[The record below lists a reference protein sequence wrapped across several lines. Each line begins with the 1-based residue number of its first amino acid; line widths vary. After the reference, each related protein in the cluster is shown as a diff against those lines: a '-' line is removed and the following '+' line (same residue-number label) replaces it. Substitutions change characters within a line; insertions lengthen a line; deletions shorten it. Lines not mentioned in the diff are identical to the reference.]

1 MGSGKTKNRRLP
13 LLPLRGLLV
22 YPSMVLHLDVG
33 RDKSVRALER
43 AMVDDHMILLCSQ
56 SEVNIEEPTEEDIY
70 RIGTIA
76 KVRQMLKLP
85 NGTIRVLVEGVLR
98 AEIMDYLPTEEF
110 YEVMVKEF
118 PEEETTDPEVDALMR
133 SVLSQFE
140 HYTSLSK
147 KITPE
152 THAAVSDIDDP
163 GRLADVIT
171 SHLSL
176 KIKDKQDILETIDV
190 RQRLER
196 LLDILNNEREV
207 LELERKI
214 SQRVKK
220 QMEKTQKE
228 YYLREQMKAIQKEL
242 GEKEG
247 RAGEVEELRSQLEQA
262 GVPDQ
267 VKEKIEKEIDRLEKM
282 PTTSAEGGVIRN
294 YIDWLLSLPWSKET
308 EDDLSLSKAE
318 DILNQDHYGL
328 EKPKERVLEY
338 LAVQQL
344 VKKLKGPILC
354 LVGPPGVG
362 KTSLARSIAKSLGRK
377 FVRISLGG
385 VRDEAEIRGHRRT
398 YVGAMPGR
406 IIQGMKTA
414 GSSNPVFLLDEI
426 DKMAMDFRGDP
437 ASALLEVLD
446 PEQNNTFSDHFVE
459 VPFDLSS
466 VMFVTTANAMHNI
479 PRPLLDR
486 MEVLYIP
493 GYTELE
499 KLKIAERYLLPK
511 QKREHGLTDEQLHV
525 SEETLLQLIRD
536 YTRESGVRNLEQQ
549 MAAIC
554 RKAAK
559 QIVASGTVPIKAEE
573 AAEQDEP
580 ALNVLEA
587 AFGEGG
593 EAASLSGRLEKQ
605 QEAALQSE
613 PQSETEQPAEV
624 KTLNVD
630 LELLKEWLGPAKFRY
645 GMAEAENQIGAVT
658 GLAWTEVGGDT
669 LVIEVTVMPGSGKL
683 TLTGQLGDVMKESA
697 QAAFSY
703 TRSKALELGIDPQFH
718 EKNDIHIHIPEGAIP
733 KDGPSAGITI
743 ATALISAL
751 TGRYVSK
758 EVAMTGEIT
767 LRGRV
772 LPIGGLKEK
781 SLAAHR
787 AGIKKI
793 LLPKDNV
800 RDLRDIP
807 DSVRSEITFV
817 PVGHIDEVLLHALL
831 PANTEEKAGTPIL

>member
-1 MGSGKTKNRRLP
+1 MMTKQSKGRRFP

-33 RDKSVRALER
+33 REKSVRALEK
-43 AMVDDHMILLCSQ
+43 AMVEDNLILLCSQ
-56 SEVNIEEPTEEDIY
+56 SEVNIEEPGQDDIF
-70 RIGTIA
+70 RVGTVA
-76 KVRQMLKLP
+76 NVRQMLKLP
-85 NGTIRVLVEGVLR
+85 NGTIRVLVEGVER
-98 AEIMDYLPTEEF
+98 AEIINYIDNDEY
-110 YEVMVKEF
+110 YEVMAREL
-118 PEEETTDPEVDALMR
+118 PEEEDSNQECDALMR
-133 SVLSQFE
+133 TVLHQFE
-140 HYTSLSK
+140 HYITLSK
-147 KITPE
+147 KVTPE
-152 THAAVSDIDDP
+152 TLAAVSDIEEP

-176 KIKDKQDILETIDV
+176 KIKDKQEILETINV
-190 RQRLER
+190 SKRLEK

-214 SQRVKK
+214 NQRVKK

-247 RAGEVEELRSQLEQA
+247 RVGEAEELRTLME
-262 GVPDQ
+262 
-267 VKEKIEKEIDRLEKM
+267 EKNLPERVREKMEKEIDRLEKM
-282 PTTSAEGGVIRN
+282 PVSSAEGGVIRN
-294 YIDWLLSLPWSKET
+294 YVDWLLSLPWNEQT
-308 EDDLSLSKAE
+308 EDDLDIKKAE
-318 DILNQDHYGL
+318 QVLDEDHYGL

-362 KTSLARSIAKSLGRK
+362 KTSLARSIARSLNRK

-414 GSSNPVFLLDEI
+414 GTINPVILLDEI
-426 DKMAMDFRGDP
+426 DKMAADFRGDP
-437 ASALLEVLD
+437 SAALLEVLD

-459 VPFDLSS
+459 LPFDLSN
-466 VMFVTTANAMHNI
+466 VMFVTTANVVHNI

-486 MEVLYIP
+486 MEMLYIP

-499 KLKIAERYLLPK
+499 KLQIGNRYLLPK
-511 QKREHGLTDEQLHV
+511 QKKNHGLSEEQLV
-525 SEETLLQLIRD
+525 IDEDGLLRIIRE

-549 MAAIC
+549 IAALC

-559 QIVASGTVPIKAEE
+559 QIVSGEKENVVIQPDDIKDYLGASKY
-573 AAEQDEP
+573 
-580 ALNVLEA
+580 
-587 AFGEGG
+587 
-593 EAASLSGRLEKQ
+593 
-605 QEAALQSE
+605 
-613 PQSETEQPAEV
+613 
-624 KTLNVD
+624 
-630 LELLKEWLGPAKFRY
+630 RY
-645 GMAEAENQIGAVT
+645 GMAELEDQIGTVT

-669 LVIEVTVMPGSGKL
+669 LLIEVTVVPGTGKL

-703 TRSKALELGIDPQFH
+703 TRSKAEELGLQPDFY
-718 EKNDIHIHIPEGAIP
+718 EKIDIHIHIPEGAIP

-751 TGRYVSK
+751 TKRYVSK
-758 EVAMTGEIT
+758 DVAMTGEIT

-787 AGIKKI
+787 AGYKKI
-793 LLPKDNV
+793 LLPKDNE
-800 RDLRDIP
+800 RDLKEIP
-807 DSVRSEITFV
+807 ESVRNDVEFV
-817 PVGHIDEVLLHALL
+817 PVSTMDQVLHHALVEHQNGISSE
-831 PANTEEKAGTPIL
+831 PPSSAI

>member
-1 MGSGKTKNRRLP
+1 MMTNKTKGRRFP

-33 RDKSVRALER
+33 REKSVRALEK
-43 AMVDDHMILLCSQ
+43 AMVEDNLILLCSQ
-56 SEVNIEEPTEEDIY
+56 SEVNIEEPGQDDIF
-70 RIGTIA
+70 RVGTVA
-76 KVRQMLKLP
+76 NVRQMLKLP
-85 NGTIRVLVEGVLR
+85 NGTIRVLVEGVER
-98 AEIMDYLPTEEF
+98 AEIINYIDNDEY
-110 YEVMVKEF
+110 YEVMAREL
-118 PEEETTDPEVDALMR
+118 PEEEDGDQECDALMR
-133 SVLSQFE
+133 TVLNQFE
-140 HYTSLSK
+140 HYITLSK
-147 KITPE
+147 KVTPE
-152 THAAVSDIDDP
+152 TLAAVSDIEEP

-176 KIKDKQDILETIDV
+176 KIKDKQEILETIDV
-190 RQRLER
+190 SKRLEK

-214 SQRVKK
+214 NQRVKK

-247 RAGEVEELRSQLEQA
+247 RVGEAEELRNLMEEKNL
-262 GVPDQ
+262 PER
-267 VKEKIEKEIDRLEKM
+267 VKEKMEKEIDRLEKM
-282 PTTSAEGGVIRN
+282 PVSSAEGGVIRN
-294 YIDWLLSLPWSKET
+294 YVDWLLGLPWNEQT
-308 EDDLSLSKAE
+308 EDDLDIKKAE
-318 DILNQDHYGL
+318 QVLDEDHYGL

-362 KTSLARSIAKSLGRK
+362 KTSLARSIARSLNRK

-414 GSSNPVFLLDEI
+414 GTINPVILLDEI
-426 DKMAMDFRGDP
+426 DKMAADFRGDP
-437 ASALLEVLD
+437 SSALLEVLD

-459 VPFDLSS
+459 LPFDLSN
-466 VMFVTTANAMHNI
+466 VMFVTTANVVHNI

-486 MEVLYIP
+486 MEMLFIP

-499 KLKIAERYLLPK
+499 KLQIGSRYLLPK
-511 QKREHGLTDEQLHV
+511 QKKNHGLAED
-525 SEETLLQLIRD
+525 QLIIEDDSLLRIVRE

-549 MAAIC
+549 IAALC

-559 QIVASGTVPIKAEE
+559 QIVSKEKESVVILPDDIK
-573 AAEQDEP
+573 DY
-580 ALNVLEA
+580 
-587 AFGEGG
+587 
-593 EAASLSGRLEKQ
+593 
-605 QEAALQSE
+605 
-613 PQSETEQPAEV
+613 
-624 KTLNVD
+624 
-630 LELLKEWLGPAKFRY
+630 LGVSKYRY
-645 GMAEAENQIGAVT
+645 GMAELEDQIGTVT

-669 LVIEVTVMPGSGKL
+669 LLIEVTVVQGTGKL

-703 TRSKALELGIDPQFH
+703 TRSKAEELGLQPDFY
-718 EKNDIHIHIPEGAIP
+718 EKIDIHIHIPEGAIP

-751 TGRYVSK
+751 TKRYVSK
-758 EVAMTGEIT
+758 DVAMTGEIT

-787 AGIKKI
+787 AGYKKI
-793 LLPKDNV
+793 LLPKDNE
-800 RDLRDIP
+800 RDLKEIP
-807 DSVRSEITFV
+807 ESVRNDVEFI
-817 PVGHIDEVLLHALL
+817 PVSNMDQVLHHALVEHHNEISSE
-831 PANTEEKAGTPIL
+831 PPSSVH

>member
-1 MGSGKTKNRRLP
+1 MGPAKWKGRRLP

-33 RDKSVRALER
+33 REKSVRALDR
-43 AMVDDHMILLCSQ
+43 AMLDDHMILLCSQ
-56 SEVNIEEPTEEDIY
+56 SEVNIEEPTQEDIY
-70 RIGTIA
+70 RVGTVA

-85 NGTIRVLVEGVLR
+85 NGTIRVLVEGVVR
-98 AEIMDYLPTEEF
+98 AEILDYLPNDDF
-110 YEVMVKEF
+110 YEVTVKEM
-118 PEEETTDPEVDALMR
+118 PESESTDPETDALMR
-133 SVLSQFE
+133 TLLTQFE
-140 HYTSLSK
+140 HYINLSK
-147 KITPE
+147 KVTPE
-152 THAAVSDIDDP
+152 TLAAVSDIDEP

-176 KIKDKQDILETIDV
+176 KIKDKQDILEIIDV
-190 RQRLER
+190 RERLEK
-196 LLDILNNEREV
+196 LLDILGNEREV

-247 RAGEVEELRSQLEQA
+247 RAGEVEELRNQMAESGL
-262 GVPDQ
+262 PDK
-267 VKEKIEKEIDRLEKM
+267 VKEKVEKEIDRLEKM
-282 PTTSAEGGVIRN
+282 PSTSAEGGVIRN
-294 YIDWLLSLPWSKET
+294 YIDWLLSLPWSKKT
-308 EDDLSLSKAE
+308 NDDLSVTKAE
-318 DILNQDHYGL
+318 TILNEDHYGL

-344 VKKLKGPILC
+344 VKKMKGPILC

-362 KTSLARSIAKSLGRK
+362 KTSMARSIAKSLERE

-398 YVGAMPGR
+398 YVCAMPGR

-414 GSSNPVFLLDEI
+414 GSLNPVFLLDEI

-437 ASALLEVLD
+437 SAALLEVLD
-446 PEQNNTFSDHFVE
+446 PEQNNTFSDHFIE
-459 VPFDLSS
+459 VPFDLSN
-466 VMFVTTANAMHNI
+466 VMFITTANAVHNI

-486 MEVLYIP
+486 MEMLYIP

-499 KLKIAERYLLPK
+499 KLQIAKRYLLPK
-511 QKREHGLTDEQLHV
+511 QKREHGL
-525 SEETLLQLIRD
+525 EEGRLEVEEDALLQIIRE

-549 MAAIC
+549 VAAIC

-559 QIVASGTVPIKAEE
+559 AIVT
-573 AAEQDEP
+573 D
-580 ALNVLEA
+580 
-587 AFGEGG
+587 
-593 EAASLSGRLEKQ
+593 
-605 QEAALQSE
+605 
-613 PQSETEQPAEV
+613 TEIGSIQ
-624 KTLNVD
+624 VD
-630 LELLKEWLGPAKFRY
+630 TAKVKEWLGPSKFRY
-645 GMAEAENQIGAVT
+645 GMAEIENQIGAVT

-669 LVIEVTVMPGSGKL
+669 LVIEVTVLPGSGKL

-697 QAAFSY
+697 QAAFSF
-703 TRSKALELGIDPQFH
+703 TRSKATELNIEPDFH

-733 KDGPSAGITI
+733 KDGPSAGITM

-787 AGIKKI
+787 AGIKTV
-793 LLPKDNV
+793 LMPKENE

-807 DSVRSEITFV
+807 DSVRADLEFI
-817 PVGHIDEVLLHALL
+817 PVSHMDEVLQHALL
-831 PANTEEKAGTPIL
+831 PKQAPVQTH

>member
-1 MGSGKTKNRRLP
+1 MIPNKTKGRRFP

-33 RDKSVRALER
+33 REKSVRALEK
-43 AMVDDHMILLCSQ
+43 AMVEDNLILLCSQ
-56 SEVNIEEPTEEDIY
+56 SEVNIEEPGQEDIF
-70 RIGTIA
+70 RVGTVA
-76 KVRQMLKLP
+76 NVRQMLKLP
-85 NGTIRVLVEGVLR
+85 NGTIRVLVEGVER
-98 AEIMDYLPTEEF
+98 AEIIHYMDNEEF
-110 YEVMVKEF
+110 YEVMAREL
-118 PEEETTDPEVDALMR
+118 PEQEDVDQESDALMR
-133 SVLSQFE
+133 TVLSQFE
-140 HYTSLSK
+140 HYITLSK
-147 KITPE
+147 KVTPE
-152 THAAVSDIDDP
+152 TLAAVSDIEEP

-171 SHLSL
+171 SHLAL
-176 KIKDKQDILETIDV
+176 KIKDKQEILETIDV
-190 RQRLER
+190 SKRLEK

-214 SQRVKK
+214 NQRVKK

-247 RAGEVEELRSQLEQA
+247 RAGEADELRSLMEEKNLPERVQ
-262 GVPDQ
+262 
-267 VKEKIEKEIDRLEKM
+267 EKIEKEIDRLEKM
-282 PTTSAEGGVIRN
+282 PASSAEGSVIRN
-294 YIDWLLSLPWSKET
+294 YVDWLLSLPWSEST
-308 EDDLSLSKAE
+308 EDDLDILKAE
-318 DILNQDHYGL
+318 QVLDADHYGL

-338 LAVQQL
+338 LAVQKL

-362 KTSLARSIAKSLGRK
+362 KTSLARSIARSLNRK

-414 GSSNPVFLLDEI
+414 GSVNPVFLLDEI
-426 DKMAMDFRGDP
+426 DKMAADFRGDP
-437 ASALLEVLD
+437 SAALLEVLD

-459 VPFDLSS
+459 LPFDLSN
-466 VMFVTTANAMHNI
+466 VMFVTTANAVHNI

-486 MEVLYIP
+486 MEMLFIP

-499 KLKIAERYLLPK
+499 KLQIASRYLLPK
-511 QKREHGLTDEQLHV
+511 QRKNHGLEDEQL
-525 SEETLLQLIRD
+525 SIEDDTLLKIVRE

-549 MAAIC
+549 IAALC

-559 QIVASGTVPIKAEE
+559 QIVS
-573 AAEQDEP
+573 DEK
-580 ALNVLEA
+580 
-587 AFGEGG
+587 
-593 EAASLSGRLEKQ
+593 KQ
-605 QEAALQSE
+605 VSIL
-613 PQSETEQPAEV
+613 PGEV
-624 KTLNVD
+624 KD
-630 LELLKEWLGPAKFRY
+630 YLGVSKYRY
-645 GMAEAENQIGAVT
+645 GMAELEDQIGTVT

-669 LVIEVTVMPGSGKL
+669 LLIEVTVVQGTGKL

-703 TRSKALELGIDPQFH
+703 TRSKAEELGLEPDFH

-751 TGRYVSK
+751 TKRYVSK
-758 EVAMTGEIT
+758 DVAMTGEIT

-787 AGIKKI
+787 AGYKKI
-793 LLPKDNV
+793 LLPKDNE
-800 RDLRDIP
+800 RDLKDIP
-807 DSVRSEITFV
+807 ESVRNDVEFV
-817 PVGHIDEVLLHALL
+817 PVSHMDQVLQHALVEHH
-831 PANTEEKAGTPIL
+831 TEISSEAPSSVH

>member
-1 MGSGKTKNRRLP
+1 MGPNKTKVRRLP

-33 RDKSVRALER
+33 REKSVKALEKS
-43 AMVDDHMILLCSQ
+43 MVDDSMILLCSQ
-56 SEVNIEEPTEEDIY
+56 SEVNIEEPTTEDIY

-85 NGTIRVLVEGVLR
+85 NGTIRVLVEGVVR
-98 AEIMDYLPTEEF
+98 AEISEF
-110 YEVMVKEF
+110 LTNDEYYEVQVKEL
-118 PEEETTDPEVDALMR
+118 PEQETTDPEIDALMR
-133 SVLSQFE
+133 TVLNQFE
-140 HYTSLSK
+140 HYINLSK
-147 KITPE
+147 KVTPE
-152 THAAVSDIDDP
+152 TLAAVSDIDEP
-163 GRLADVIT
+163 GRLADVIC

-176 KIKDKQDILETIDV
+176 KIKDKQEILETVDV
-190 RQRLER
+190 KERLEK
-196 LLDILNNEREV
+196 LLGILNNEREV

-242 GEKEG
+242 GDKEG
-247 RAGEVEELRSQLEQA
+247 RAGEVEELRAQLAETD
-262 GVPDQ
+262 VPEK

-282 PTTSAEGGVIRN
+282 PATSAEGGVIRN
-294 YIDWLLSLPWSKET
+294 YIDWLLGIPWNKFT
-308 EDDLSLSKAE
+308 EDDLDIARAE
-318 DILNQDHYGL
+318 EILNEDHYGL

-362 KTSLARSIAKSLGRK
+362 KTSIARSIARSLGRQ
-377 FVRISLGG
+377 FIRISLGG

-414 GSSNPVFLLDEI
+414 GTTNPVFLLDEI

-437 ASALLEVLD
+437 AAALLEVLD
-446 PEQNNTFSDHFVE
+446 PEQNNTFSDHYIE
-459 VPFDLSS
+459 VPFDLSN
-466 VMFVTTANAMHNI
+466 VMFVTTANAVHNI

-493 GYTELE
+493 GYTEIE
-499 KLKIAERYLLPK
+499 KLNIGRNYLLPK
-511 QKREHGLTDEQLHV
+511 QQKDHGLHNEQLIV
-525 SEETLLQLIRD
+525 EEPALMKIVRE

-549 MAAIC
+549 ISAVC

-559 QIVASGTVPIKAEE
+559 LLVSGQVDSVTVRP
-573 AAEQDEP
+573 D
-580 ALNVLEA
+580 NVKD
-587 AFGEGG
+587 F
-593 EAASLSGRLEKQ
+593 
-605 QEAALQSE
+605 
-613 PQSETEQPAEV
+613 
-624 KTLNVD
+624 
-630 LELLKEWLGPAKFRY
+630 LGPPKFRY
-645 GMAEAENQIGAVT
+645 GMAEEYDQIGAVT

-669 LVIEVTVMPGSGKL
+669 LVIEVTVMPGNGKL
-683 TLTGQLGDVMKESA
+683 TLTGKLGDVMKESA

-703 TRSKALELGIDPQFH
+703 TRSRVDQLRIPPDFH
-718 EKNDIHIHIPEGAIP
+718 EKVDIHIHIPEGAIP
-733 KDGPSAGITI
+733 KDGPSAGITMG
-743 ATALISAL
+743 TALISAL
-751 TGRYVSK
+751 TNIPVSR

-787 AGIKKI
+787 AGIRKVI
-793 LLPKDNV
+793 IPNDNV
-800 RDLRDIP
+800 KDIEEIP
-807 DSVRSEITFV
+807 ESVRRELTFI
-817 PVGHIDEVLLHALL
+817 PVMHMDEVLEHALVK
-831 PANTEEKAGTPIL
+831 PVQV

>member
-1 MGSGKTKNRRLP
+1 MGSSKQKSRSIP

-33 RDKSVRALER
+33 REKSVKALEQC
-43 AMVDDHMILLCSQ
+43 MIDDHMILLCSQ
-56 SEVNIEEPTEEDIY
+56 SEINIEEPTQEDIY
-70 RIGTIA
+70 QVGTIA

-85 NGTIRVLVEGVLR
+85 NGTIRVLVEGVNR
-98 AEIMDYLPTEEF
+98 AEIEQYLPNENY
-110 YEVMVKEF
+110 YEVLARELH
-118 PEEETTDPEVDALMR
+118 EGQTNDSELDALMR
-133 SVLSQFE
+133 AVLSQFE
-140 HYTSLSK
+140 HYINLSK
-147 KITPE
+147 KVTPE
-152 THAAVSDIDDP
+152 TLAAVSDIEQP

-176 KIKDKQDILETIDV
+176 KIKDKQEILETIEV
-190 RQRLER
+190 RPRLEK
-196 LLDILNNEREV
+196 LLDFLNNEREV

-247 RAGEVEELRSQLEQA
+247 RAGEVEELRAQLAEA
-262 GVPDQ
+262 ELP
-267 VKEKIEKEIDRLEKM
+267 EKISAKVEKEIDRLEKM
-282 PTTSAEGGVIRN
+282 PASSAEGAVIRT
-294 YIDWLLSLPWSKET
+294 YVEWLLALPWSRLT
-308 EDDLSLSKAE
+308 EDVIDIANAE
-318 DILNQDHYGL
+318 KILNEEHYGL
-328 EKPKERVLEY
+328 DKPKERVLEY
-338 LAVQQL
+338 LAVQKL

-362 KTSLARSIAKSLGRK
+362 KTSLAKSIAKSLGRE

-406 IIQGMKTA
+406 ILQGMRNA
-414 GSSNPVFLLDEI
+414 GSANPVFLLDEI

-437 ASALLEVLD
+437 SSALLEVLD
-446 PEQNNTFSDHFVE
+446 PEQNATFSDHYIE
-459 VPFDLSS
+459 MPFDLSN
-466 VMFVTTANAMHNI
+466 VMFVTTANVVHNI

-486 MEVLYIP
+486 MELLHVP
-493 GYTELE
+493 GYTEIE
-499 KLKIAERYLLPK
+499 KLQIAERHLLPK
-511 QKREHGLTDEQLHV
+511 QKRDNGLEEEQLV
-525 SEETLLQLIRD
+525 LESDALMALIRH
-536 YTRESGVRNLEQQ
+536 YTRESGVRNMEQQ
-549 MAAIC
+549 LASIC

-559 QIVASGTVPIKAEE
+559 AIVANSEASPFVVDAEK
-573 AAEQDEP
+573 
-580 ALNVLEA
+580 L
-587 AFGEGG
+587 
-593 EAASLSGRLEKQ
+593 K
-605 QEAALQSE
+605 
-613 PQSETEQPAEV
+613 
-624 KTLNVD
+624 
-630 LELLKEWLGPAKFRY
+630 ELLGPPKFRY
-645 GMAEAENQIGAVT
+645 GMAEQEDQIGAVT

-703 TRSKALELGIDPQFH
+703 TRSRVKELGIDPQFH
-718 EKNDIHIHIPEGAIP
+718 EKNDVHIHIPEGAIP
-733 KDGPSAGITI
+733 KDGPSAGITL

-751 TGRYVSK
+751 TNRKVSR

-787 AGIKKI
+787 AGITKV
-793 LLPKDNV
+793 LMPKDNE

-807 DSVRSEITFV
+807 ESVLANMTFV
-817 PVGHIDEVLLHALL
+817 PVAHMDDVLRHALTDTLNPQPGATSTGQEESGLQADNPAIPTSVNDEPEQL
-831 PANTEEKAGTPIL
+831 PPLGTH

>member
-1 MGSGKTKNRRLP
+1 MGPNKLKTRRLP

-33 RDKSVRALER
+33 REKSVKALEKS
-43 AMVDDHMILLCSQ
+43 MVDDSMILLCSQ
-56 SEVNIEEPTEEDIY
+56 SEVNIEEPTTEDIY

-85 NGTIRVLVEGVLR
+85 NGTIRVLVEGVVR
-98 AEIMDYLPTEEF
+98 AEITEFLNNEEY
-110 YEVMVKEF
+110 YEVQVKEL
-118 PEEETTDPEVDALMR
+118 PEQETTDPEIDALMR
-133 SVLSQFE
+133 TVLTQFE
-140 HYTSLSK
+140 HYINLSK
-147 KITPE
+147 KVTPE
-152 THAAVSDIDDP
+152 TLAAVSDIDEP
-163 GRLADVIT
+163 GRLADVIC

-176 KIKDKQDILETIDV
+176 KIKDKQEILETVDV
-190 RQRLER
+190 KERLEK
-196 LLDILNNEREV
+196 LLGILNNEREV

-242 GEKEG
+242 GDKEG
-247 RAGEVEELRSQLEQA
+247 RAGEVEELRSLLADTE
-262 GVPDQ
+262 VPEK

-282 PTTSAEGGVIRN
+282 PASSAEGGVIRN
-294 YIDWLLSLPWSKET
+294 YIDWLLGIPWSNFT
-308 EDDLSLSKAE
+308 EDDLDINRAE
-318 DILNQDHYGL
+318 EILNEDHYGL

-362 KTSLARSIAKSLGRK
+362 KTSIARSIARSLGRQ
-377 FVRISLGG
+377 FIRLSLGG

-406 IIQGMKTA
+406 IIQGMKNA
-414 GSSNPVFLLDEI
+414 GTTNPVMLLDEI

-446 PEQNNTFSDHFVE
+446 PEQNCTFSDHYIE
-459 VPFDLSS
+459 VPFDLSN
-466 VMFVTTANAMHNI
+466 VMFVTTANAVHNI

-493 GYTELE
+493 GYTEIE
-499 KLKIAERYLLPK
+499 KLNIARNFLLPK
-511 QKREHGLTDEQLHV
+511 QLKDHGLKDG
-525 SEETLLQLIRD
+525 QLIVDEPALMRIVRE
-536 YTRESGVRNLEQQ
+536 YTREAGVRNMEQQ
-549 MAAIC
+549 VSAIC
-554 RKAAK
+554 RKSAK
-559 QIVASGTVPIKAEE
+559 KLVSGQTSSVHITV
-573 AAEQDEP
+573 D
-580 ALNVLEA
+580 NV
-587 AFGEGG
+587 
-593 EAASLSGRLEKQ
+593 
-605 QEAALQSE
+605 
-613 PQSETEQPAEV
+613 
-624 KTLNVD
+624 
-630 LELLKEWLGPAKFRY
+630 KEFLGPSKFRY
-645 GMAEAENQIGAVT
+645 GMAEEFDQIGAVT

-669 LVIEVTVMPGSGKL
+669 LVIEVTIMPGNGKL
-683 TLTGQLGDVMKESA
+683 TLTGKLGDVMKESA

-703 TRSKALELGIDPQFH
+703 TRSRVEQLGIPHDFH
-718 EKNDIHIHIPEGAIP
+718 EKVDVHIHIPEGAIP
-733 KDGPSAGITI
+733 KDGPSAGITMG
-743 ATALISAL
+743 TALISAL
-751 TGRYVSK
+751 TNIPVSR

-787 AGIKKI
+787 AGIRKI
-793 LLPKDNV
+793 IIPHDNV
-800 RDLRDIP
+800 KDLEEIP
-807 DSVRSEITFV
+807 ESVRNELTFI
-817 PVGHIDEVLLHALL
+817 PVTHMDEVLEHALVK
-831 PANTEEKAGTPIL
+831 PVQV